1 MIVFSKEKP
10 LDVRDIV
17 VTLIHILKELLG
29 VNGGM
34 QGGVIHTT
42 NWLEQSKKEMNNNDV
57 LFSIP

>member
-17 VTLIHILKELLG
+17 VILIHILKELLG

-42 NWLEQSKKEMNNNDV
+42 N
-57 LFSIP
+57 